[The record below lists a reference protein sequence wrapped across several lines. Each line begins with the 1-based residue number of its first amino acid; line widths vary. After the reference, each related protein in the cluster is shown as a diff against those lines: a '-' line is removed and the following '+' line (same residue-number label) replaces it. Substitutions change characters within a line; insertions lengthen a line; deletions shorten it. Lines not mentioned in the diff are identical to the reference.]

1 MDEFAIKSIDEIIT
15 DVFKSL
21 VNALQD
27 ICEQWLPNVK
37 PKNIKRGKAPLRA
50 KIAKYQKAPRKFMT
64 QKITVLFLDKRTKIH
79 RCRNHCRKYG
89 RQHAI
94 KHQGST
100 AEHSSEVG
108 SFYFGKRRIAVFI

>member
-37 PKNIKRGKAPLRA
+37 PKNIKRGKAPLRV
-50 KIAKYQKAPRKFMT
+50 
-64 QKITVLFLDKRTKIH
+64 KITKHKKPQESIAQKLTVLLLDKRTKIH

-89 RQHAI
+89 RQT
-94 KHQGST
+94 SN
-100 AEHSSEVG
+100 
-108 SFYFGKRRIAVFI
+108 